1 MKSILKKIRLPRK
14 VMFVVAG
21 VLLLSGASGAYA
33 LFMKGGSVEEKA
45 APSVSGLA
53 CTSVETLKMRRN
65 GQRWIR
71 KYITVEKGSGE
82 ERVRT
87 ALRVAGLLV
96 HSEKADLYQV
106 AVLDTAGPKERA
118 DWRGAAIGAQVL
130 FAPDPKIV
138 PGMSNLFSARYSDA
152 EANIVGLYYG
162 QDVALSQDQI
172 KDTLTSIVEK
182 TECADPVPVEGAEG
196 SESGEHGEKAAGK
209 AEGHGEAAEAEG
221 HGGEAKASEEGHDEK
236 QAAGHGE
243 EAAAEGHGEAASGEK
258 SEGIF
263 ASITGMIFGS
273 GEEKPEAVAHA
284 PAEGEAAPAGEAHG
298 EAVPAEDHAAKPEE
312 HAEAEKPGMFASVK
326 AMIFG
331 GGEAEAPA
339 PAAEH
344 EATAAETPSE
354 ANDAHAAPEAQPEEH
369 SQAAEPKAEA
379 HDMTAEAE
387 TKKEPAAH

>member
-14 VMFVVAG
+14 AMFAVAG

-33 LFMKGGSVEEKA
+33 LFMVQGKDEEKR
-45 APSVSGLA
+45 APAVSGLA
-53 CTSVETLKMRRN
+53 CTTVETLKMRRN

-71 KYITVEKGSGE
+71 KYIAVEKGSGE

-106 AVLDTAGPKERA
+106 AVLDAAGPKERA

-138 PGMSNLFSARYSDA
+138 PGMSSLFSARYSDA

-172 KDTLTSIVEK
+172 KDTLTSIIEK

-196 SESGEHGEKAAGK
+196 SEGG
-209 AEGHGEAAEAEG
+209 GHGEAASEKASGHGEEASEAED
-221 HGGEAKASEEGHDEK
+221 HGSEAKASEEGHGEK
-236 QAAGHGE
+236 PAEGHGE
-243 EAAAEGHGEAASGEK
+243 APAAEGHGEAASGEK
-258 SEGIF
+258 SEGIL

-273 GEEKPEAVAHA
+273 SEEKPEVAAHA
-284 PAEGEAAPAGEAHG
+284 PAEGGAVPAGEAHG
-298 EAVPAEDHAAKPEE
+298 EAAPAEDHATKPEE

-331 GGEAEAPA
+331 DDEAAAPA
-339 PAAEH
+339 D
-344 EATAAETPSE
+344 TK
-354 ANDAHAAPEAQPEEH
+354 DAHAKPEEH
-369 SQAAEPKAEA
+369 SQAAEPTAEA
-379 HDMTAEAE
+379 HGMTAEAE
-387 TKKEPAAH
+387 TEMEPAAH